1 IEAVKPWRGLNAGSP
16 EATLS
21 DSDQL
26 VAHIAVGSSEGGSPR
41 QSPPPSPAHSPAPAH
56 SPRHSPGDL
65 RPDAGMDE
73 GGGGRAGTP
82 DWDPATLREEDF
94 EEQVV
99 YHVPDQP
106 CDAQSCDGPAALPRA
121 HASLPRNLVLKPS
134 QALSDVLGV
143 WSTGYIPRGTRFGPL
158 VGDIYA
164 KDAVPAT
171 ANRKYFWRVQIKEEP
186 RNRRIRKIYKEDELF
201 YYIDGYDVNK
211 SNWMRFVN
219 PAYSSA
225 SQNLI
230 ACQYKM
236 NIYFYTIR
244 PILPN
249 QELLVWYCREFAQRL
264 NYPLTGELMLQR
276 IREQVQQTTV
286 APSPPAAAPALPAAC
301 APAPAAAPVPAD
313 VTTPATPAPVEVG
326 AVSTTTRSPSSAVSS
341 GASPQSSACSPSA
354 AGEASPHKERD
365 AHSDRGYDAAQQ
377 EGSVRSDEGYHSNG
391 YHDEVLTPPED
402 SSDSDSENNYV
413 LDFSKKHERTHE
425 RAHERA
431 HHHVKQE
438 SSGRGPRGLPGQEPR
453 GNEFRKVKIKM
464 TKAYHYKA
472 RDGDSGS
479 DRDAQESPRPL
490 GTGLAHSPSPSP
502 RPESPMMVEEHPVRV
517 HSPQRSC
524 SPATSTTSP
533 TKPHFEDDVS
543 VSRQSSSILENIL
556 RSRERDREREQRGL
570 RERDRESGDQN
581 NNGVKEVPRHA
592 TPPPVSSSPTEMAY
606 SYKKSHRYGTVPC
619 SPDSSSSSVSPASL
633 PPLMPLPPLVQ
644 VKALHALRRSPH
656 TPPLSPPAVASYP
669 DLRPDL
675 RSDLRSDP
683 RSEMAYPAQ
692 SSQGPH
698 SPVHSPA
705 HSPAH
710 SQSHSQGPYSPPYHY
725 LPYGAS
731 PHPGLPP
738 HPQLTSLRP
747 PGPPSPA
754 GSLSPDDGSCTRSG
768 SPLSPNSHNSRGY
781 RSLPYP
787 LKKKDGKMHYECN
800 VCFKTFG
807 QLSNLKVHLRT
818 HSGERPFQ
826 CNVCTK
832 SFTQLAHLQKHH
844 LVHTGEKPHQCDICN
859 KRFSSTSN
867 LKTHLRLHSGQK
879 PYACDLCPA
888 KFTQFVHLKLH
899 KRLHTNE
906 RPYTCQG
913 CNKKYIS
920 ASGLRTHWK
929 TTSCRPHNMEEELA
943 LAAAAGSPPGYYEY
957 ASSDASVGSVEKETL
972 DVDSRDS
979 FEAQHLSMQT
989 QQQQQQQP
997 PTLREPLP
1005 PPQHYQPP
1013 PHPHPP
1019 PSHHP
1024 HHLQHHHQLIQLHP
1038 PHHQHHPALQQQQQH
1053 PPPPSHQGHQVHVGP
1068 QSHQAPGPGH
1078 QAPGH
1083 QPPGHQG
1090 PAAGHQAHGTHHHLP
1105 QVVPQHLPG
1114 SHVTALSNHGLG
1126 HGLGHGHVHSAQNG
1140 HSMNGSDAP
1149 RPSVIESSQPHIIEC
1164 T

>member
-1 IEAVKPWRGLNAGSP
+1 MLTVHYQLQPHCGGRFLNA
-16 EATLS
+16 E
-21 DSDQL
+21 
-26 VAHIAVGSSEGGSPR
+26 V
-41 QSPPPSPAHSPAPAH
+41 
-56 SPRHSPGDL
+56 PRHL
-65 RPDAGMDE
+65 RRYDSQDAAMDE
-73 GGGGRAGTP
+73 GGGGLSP
-82 DWDPATLREEDF
+82 DWDPAALREEEF
-94 EEQVV
+94 EEQAV
-99 YHVPDQP
+99 YLVPDQP
-106 CDAQSCDGPAALPRA
+106 AEGQSVPRA
-121 HASLPRNLVLKPS
+121 QASLPRNLVLKPS

-186 RNRRIRKIYKEDELF
+186 RNWRFRKIYKEDELF

-230 ACQYKM
+230 ACQYK
-236 NIYFYTIR
+236 
-244 PILPN
+244 
-249 QELLVWYCREFAQRL
+249 ELLVWYCREFAQRL

-276 IREQVQQTTV
+276 IREQVQQTTLPA
-286 APSPPAAAPALPAAC
+286 APASAAPGPQSPGPAEAPAAPAASATPVPAAAEVGTVSTTTHSPPAA
-301 APAPAAAPVPAD
+301 
-313 VTTPATPAPVEVG
+313 TN
-326 AVSTTTRSPSSAVSS
+326 
-341 GASPQSSACSPSA
+341 ASPHPASASSSPSA
-354 AGEASPHKERD
+354 VGCSGEASPHKDRD
-365 AHSDRGYDAAQQ
+365 GHVGGYDAAQQ

-391 YHDEVLTPPED
+391 YHDEALTPPED

-413 LDFSKKHERTHE
+413 LDFSNKHERPHL
-425 RAHERA
+425 
-431 HHHVKQE
+431 HVKQE
-438 SSGRGPRGLPGQEPR
+438 PAARRVLASEGSRSA
-453 GNEFRKVKIKM
+453 NEFRKVKIKM

-479 DRDAQESPRPL
+479 DREAQESPRPPPA
-490 GTGLAHSPSPSP
+490 AHSPSPSHSTHSP
-502 RPESPMMVEEHPVRV
+502 SSSPAHMAAPASPDARPDSPMMVVVENPVRMA
-517 HSPQRSC
+517 SPQRPC

-533 TKPHFEDDVS
+533 SKPHYEDAP
-543 VSRQSSSILENIL
+543 RQSSSILENILL
-556 RSRERDREREQRGL
+556 RSRERDREREQRDRD
-570 RERDRESGDQN
+570 RERDRAVASSGDQN

-592 TPPPVSSSPTEMAY
+592 TPPPSSSSPTEMAY
-606 SYKKSHRYGTVPC
+606 SYKKSHRYGAVPC
-619 SPDSSSSSVSPASL
+619 SPDSSSSAASL
-633 PPLMPLPPLVQ
+633 APLPPLPPLLPPLAQ
-644 VKALHALRRSPH
+644 VHALHALRRSPH
-656 TPPLSPPAVASYP
+656 TPPLSPSGVASY
-669 DLRPDL
+669 
-675 RSDLRSDP
+675 SDVG
-683 RSEMAYPAQ
+683 YP
-692 SSQGPH
+692 SQGPL
-698 SPVHSPA
+698 SPA
-705 HSPAH
+705 HSPRH
-710 SQSHSQGPYSPPYHY
+710 SPRHSPSHSHGPYSPPYHY
-725 LPYGAS
+725 IPYGGHGG
-731 PHPGLPP
+731 PHPALPP
-738 HPQLTSLRP
+738 HPGQQLASLR
-747 PGPPSPA
+747 PPSPA

-768 SPLSPNSHNSRGY
+768 SPLSPNSHDPRGY

-957 ASSDASVGSVEKETL
+957 AGSDASVGSIEKEAL

-979 FEAQHLSMQT
+979 FEAQHMSMQT
-989 QQQQQQQP
+989 QPAPPQPLPQPAPQQVPLAP
-997 PTLREPLP
+997 PSSSQPLP
-1005 PPQHYQPP
+1005 PPPQHHHPLQHH
-1013 PHPHPP
+1013 PHPHHLPTHHQLVQLHQSHQPPP
-1019 PSHHP
+1019 PSHHQAP
-1024 HHLQHHHQLIQLHP
+1024 QHHQP
-1038 PHHQHHPALQQQQQH
+1038 PQQQH
-1053 PPPPSHQGHQVHVGP
+1053 HAAPTGQPTSVL
-1068 QSHQAPGPGH
+1068 QSHQSHPGH
-1078 QAPGH
+1078 PG
-1083 QPPGHQG
+1083 
-1090 PAAGHQAHGTHHHLP
+1090 HGTHHHLP
-1105 QVVPQHLPG
+1105 QLG
-1114 SHVTALSNHGLG
+1114 SALS
-1126 HGLGHGHVHSAQNG
+1126 VHQL
-1140 HSMNGSDAP
+1140 
-1149 RPSVIESSQPHIIEC
+1149 SV
-1164 T
+1164 